1 MSILEW
7 FHLIN
12 ESVIVQAIQH
22 KGLLI
27 SQVSTKLTPILGQ
40 IPILGHSDASLN
52 LPEIQHKTIALFVA
66 YTIVSLMNRKA
77 AYLAAF
83 FISCMLFEA
92 SLFNPLSE
100 AELYL
105 LTFAIYSYV
114 VFVMPCNRAV
124 IFACVNMLLLS
135 ITLAYDAYHYGVNG
149 FYGEAKTIIYSNI
162 EILALCSHLFLIAA
176 LIPYRRIG
184 NFIRSMLGAFVRVS
198 VSSVN
203 FAII

>member
-7 FHLIN
+7 FPLLS
-12 ESVIVQAIQH
+12 ESAIAQNLSQNQNSYIFLAYLFLSVVI
-22 KGLLI
+22 
-27 SQVSTKLTPILGQ
+27 
-40 IPILGHSDASLN
+40 
-52 LPEIQHKTIALFVA
+52 
-66 YTIVSLMNRKA
+66 RKA

-83 FISCMLFEA
+83 FMSCMLFEA
-92 SLFNPLSE
+92 SFFDPLSE

-162 EILALCSHLFLIAA
+162 EILALCSHSFLIAA
-176 LIPYRRIG
+176 LIPYRRISD
-184 NFIRSMLGAFVRVS
+184 FIGRMSDAFVRFS
-198 VSSVN
+198 VNSVN
-203 FAII
+203 FAIL